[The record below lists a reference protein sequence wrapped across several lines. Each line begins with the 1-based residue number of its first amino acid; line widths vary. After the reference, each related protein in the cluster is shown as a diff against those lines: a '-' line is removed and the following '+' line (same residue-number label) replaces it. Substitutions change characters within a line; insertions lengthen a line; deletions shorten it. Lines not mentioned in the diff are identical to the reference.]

1 MGLLLEIFTIT
12 LLLAVFHI
20 YLMLTK
26 GYIICLLISQ
36 IRRVSRKFSKITFK
50 YCFVW
55 EKNNKKNIIILNHL
69 ETQLCMAKSSWHKL
83 HGSIARVKHRGIW
96 FCTTLTIDAVFLV
109 TKSNKAELTSMAT
122 GLRISKGRQPFLQII
137 NTRTA
142 SKFQKRKKK

>member
-1 MGLLLEIFTIT
+1 
-12 LLLAVFHI
+12 
-20 YLMLTK
+20 MLTK

-36 IRRVSRKFSKITFK
+36 IRRVSRKFSKIPFK

-55 EKNNKKNIIILNHL
+55 GKNNKKNIIILNHL
-69 ETQLCMAKSSWHKL
+69 ETQLCMAKSSSHKL

-96 FCTTLTIDAVFLV
+96 FCTTLTIDEVFLA
-109 TKSNKAELTSMAT
+109 TKSDKAELTSMAK

-142 SKFQKRKKK
+142 SKFQKRKEEINKQKQ